1 MGTRRMLSDIISYLH
16 SRFFHGL
23 AKSENLLT
31 LESSCDHDNDS
42 NVKSQWTC
50 IIPTRDKP
58 ELLLAC
64 IQSIN
69 QNIGRNL
76 VEIMVIDN
84 RSSLPETARLL
95 RKLRSDGVKVI
106 EYPFRFNYST
116 MMNLAVAEAHTEFI
130 LFLNNDVKLDEKFR
144 FEHLAQ
150 HLRMPGVG
158 AASTILVDENLVP
171 SHMGL
176 KIGLK
181 GIAASPSAILLN
193 EYNGDRYKENH
204 RCFVADASTFALTA
218 VKRDQY
224 LTIGGLD
231 EKFKVGLND
240 VDFCIRLSKLGYK
253 TEICVQ
259 SASMHIGSATRG
271 PQYIPHRAVR
281 TLYEIFLILRKHDVY
296 RILNKSYLSSKKSA
310 K

>member
-1 MGTRRMLSDIISYLH
+1 
-16 SRFFHGL
+16 
-23 AKSENLLT
+23 
-31 LESSCDHDNDS
+31 
-42 NVKSQWTC
+42 
-50 IIPTRDKP
+50 
-58 ELLLAC
+58 
-64 IQSIN
+64 
-69 QNIGRNL
+69 
-76 VEIMVIDN
+76 MVIDN

-95 RKLRSDGVKVI
+95 KKLTGDGVKVI
-106 EYPFRFNYST
+106 EYPFKFNYSA
-116 MMNLAVAEAHTEFI
+116 MMNLAVAEARTEFI
-130 LFLNNDVKLDEKFR
+130 LFLNNDVKLDEEFR
-144 FEHLAQ
+144 FEHLEQ
-150 HLRMPGVG
+150 HLKMPGVG
-158 AASTILVDENLVP
+158 AASTILVDEDLVP

-181 GIAASPSAILLN
+181 GIAASPSSILLN
-193 EYNGDRYKENH
+193 DDNGDRYRENH

-218 VKRDQY
+218 VKRDHY

-231 EKFKVGLND
+231 ERFKVGLND

-296 RILNKSYLSSKKSA
+296 RIFGNSYLSSKKSA